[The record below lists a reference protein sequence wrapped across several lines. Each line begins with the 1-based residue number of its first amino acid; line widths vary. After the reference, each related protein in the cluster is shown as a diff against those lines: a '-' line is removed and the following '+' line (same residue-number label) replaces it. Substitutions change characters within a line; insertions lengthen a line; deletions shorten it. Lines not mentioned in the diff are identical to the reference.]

1 MLGQVFI
8 VKTDQQ
14 SLKLI
19 LEQKVGTPAQQ
30 KWISKLI
37 CYDFHI
43 EYKQGKEN
51 KVAYT
56 LSRRFEVEAKE
67 IGCMMISGPSLD
79 WVERLKLSYSID
91 MHFKHIIEQLN
102 DSPEVVLGVFSLFS
116 MVNGTLLRNG
126 RIYLGQNEEFQK
138 DIMDYIHN
146 SPIGG
151 HSCYEKTLRR
161 AKSEFYWA
169 GMRSDIKKLV

>member
-1 MLGQVFI
+1 MGCYFDSHILQSSFEGRALNLSTYEKELLALVLTIKKLRPYVLGQVFI

-14 SLKLI
+14 SLKFL

-102 DSPEVVLGVFSLFS
+102 DSLEVVLGVFSLFS
-116 MVNGTLLRNG
+116 MVNGALLRNG
-126 RIYLGQNEEFQK
+126 RIYLG
-138 DIMDYIHN
+138 
-146 SPIGG
+146 
-151 HSCYEKTLRR
+151 
-161 AKSEFYWA
+161 
-169 GMRSDIKKLV
+169 